1 MLLLRAGQVRNSSP
15 GSVKCFTFKF
25 QGGAHAAYINNS
37 VRAEISRAPNG
48 NIVQNHLNIALL
60 NVF

>member
-1 MLLLRAGQVRNSSP
+1 MRNSSL

-25 QGGAHAAYINNS
+25 QSGAHAGYVNNS
-37 VRAEISRAPNG
+37 VRAEISMAPNE

-60 NVF
+60 NAY

>member
-1 MLLLRAGQVRNSSP
+1 MRNSSP
-15 GSVKCFTFKF
+15 GLVKCFTIKL
-25 QGGAHAAYINNS
+25 QGGAHAGYVTNS

-60 NVF
+60 NLF